1 MASKH
6 PRQYGSPFVARFCG
20 GVRQKENHLSNRV
33 PAEAQR
39 KRVRWEEDKR
49 QRASFA
55 AGGEARD
62 SSSAWTTASIAFVW
76 SAATP
81 LPRLPHDFRAE
92 ARTHFIYDLEETT

>member
-6 PRQYGSPFVARFCG
+6 PRQYESPFVACFLRR
-20 GVRQKENHLSNRV
+20 GV
-33 PAEAQR
+33 AEG
-39 KRVRWEEDKR
+39 KITSLEV
-49 QRASFA
+49 
-55 AGGEARD
+55 
-62 SSSAWTTASIAFVW
+62 ASIAFVW